1 MELRERVCSN
11 YFTCCF
17 HLFEKQPVTKFPCT
31 SFTGPHNSVL
41 FGGRTWASIV
51 KALTKRCWSIP
62 RREAWAKGKGRYTF
76 NTGGYC
82 PIELSCPHQSS
93 FLRLDFF
100 LVPLCHLQLS
110 SEKIHSSAVVFGN
123 RISSTWQR
131 EMSCFSSTVI
141 PGGIAVI
148 LDAKISVSI
157 SLINFSRAVSHTSST
172 TMSACPRDVP
182 S

>member
-41 FGGRTWASIV
+41 FRGRTWASIV

-100 LVPLCHLQLS
+100 LIPCVTC
-110 SEKIHSSAVVFGN
+110 N
-123 RISSTWQR
+123 RLLRRFTALLLYLEHGVLALERLWSTELARGQR
-131 EMSCFSSTVI
+131 SDK
-141 PGGIAVI
+141 G
-148 LDAKISVSI
+148 I
-157 SLINFSRAVSHTSST
+157 SLQQAGRPAPNFYKLG
-172 TMSACPRDVP
+172 
-182 S
+182 

>member
-17 HLFEKQPVTKFPCT
+17 HLFEKQPITKFPCT

-41 FGGRTWASIV
+41 FRGRTWASIV

-82 PIELSCPHQSS
+82 PIELSCSHQSS

-100 LVPLCHLQLS
+100 LIPCVTCNRLLRRFTALLLYLEHGVLALDMAVQPTPKPTCKAEALAFFYFAKLKKKRFQCLS
-110 SEKIHSSAVVFGN
+110 
-123 RISSTWQR
+123 R
-131 EMSCFSSTVI
+131 EC
-141 PGGIAVI
+141 
-148 LDAKISVSI
+148 
-157 SLINFSRAVSHTSST
+157 
-172 TMSACPRDVP
+172 
-182 S
+182 